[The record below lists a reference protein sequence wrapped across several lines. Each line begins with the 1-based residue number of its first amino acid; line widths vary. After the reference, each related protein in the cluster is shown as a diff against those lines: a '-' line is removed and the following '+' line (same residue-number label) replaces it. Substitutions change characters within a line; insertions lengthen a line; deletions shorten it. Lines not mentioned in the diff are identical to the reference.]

1 METTEDGT
9 VSLEWLFE
17 AQRYVERRLVQKWLT
32 KFTSTPDFI
41 ARQHPT
47 VNIGH
52 VVDDVIA
59 ARRRRTVHAVQR
71 VSRSRDIIFTLLWGQ
86 PGIFSQ

>member
-1 METTEDGT
+1 M
-9 VSLEWLFE
+9 SLEWLFE
-17 AQRYVERRLVQKWLT
+17 AQRYVERRLVQKWLS
-32 KFTSTPDFI
+32 KFTATPDFI
-41 ARQHPT
+41 ARQRPT

-71 VSRSRDIIFTLLWGQ
+71 VSRTHDTIIHIVVG
-86 PGIFSQ
+86 GGAA